1 MQDRHVIVDD
11 FLCTPTSESD
21 PSTTKSLIAGMYRRP
36 SAANLGHGHS
46 HNEPFDRHQSTCDR
60 ADVKTQ

>member
-1 MQDRHVIVDD
+1 MIVDD
-11 FLCTPTSESD
+11 FLCTPTFESD
-21 PSTTKSLIAGMYRRP
+21 PSTTKSLMAGTYVSRP